1 MSWFLNGD
9 QNLEKYSLVDH
20 FVEGISTSWLVT

>member
-1 MSWFLNGD
+1 MSWFLIGD

-20 FVEGISTSWLVT
+20 FVEEISTNSLVT